1 MGLVPPP
8 RSGAS
13 VEIQISVDPNRVIEN
28 LSVDVADRARENAI
42 LRAQVAKLQQEL
54 ADSQS
59 PRQEGSAT

>member
-1 MGLVPPP
+1 M
-8 RSGAS
+8 
-13 VEIQISVDPNRVIEN
+13 EIQISVDPNRVIEN